1 MSTFTDILN
10 MTPRASSSGNISVS
24 NSAENNYAAITNQQ
38 YQDWLTR
45 FYPEQKELL
54 RQTQSGELLD
64 QQLAR
69 VDDNFASAQNS
80 ATLANVNQMGRYGV
94 QAGTDENQQ
103 AKMSLAA
110 VTSKNGLR
118 ENEEERAMSVL
129 SGSSRGSLAQMNVG

>member
-1 MSTFTDILN
+1 MATLSEILN
-10 MTPRASSSGNISVS
+10 IKPTVSTSGNISVS
-24 NSAENNYAAITNQQ
+24 NSAENNYAALTNQQ
-38 YQDWLTR
+38 YQDWITR
-45 FYPEQKELL
+45 FYPQQKQLMEQTL
-54 RQTQSGELLD
+54 SGELLN

-69 VDDNFASAQNS
+69 VDDNFASSQAS
-80 ATLANVNQMGRYGV
+80 ATQANVNQMGRYGV